1 MRPPVVPWPV
11 LAILLVLLLAAPVLA
26 AGGSP
31 GSGNSAGGEG
41 AAGTGGQ
48 SSDTSGSSLSGVAT
62 VSGPATSGNQG
73 GGPPDG
79 ASPENSATDSS
90 SNSLSGSPGISNG
103 GDSQIQG
110 GPDSGDGPHEAG
122 SVGKYGQDPTENS
135 PPSMS
140 AEANGGN
147 SVETDTMGGMQQ
159 QAREGQADETN
170 GAEMRS
176 LAGNTGRSP
185 EQRGTQVQARG
196 GEEVPGQGDQAGSP
210 GSTNQARSLDRTN
223 QAGSLDRTNPDSVR
237 GSGYPPGWSYA
248 RAGTLAVT
256 PVPASTSTG
265 TPVATGATVPPG
277 TPGMRGRGQG
287 AENRPT
293 LPPGHVP
300 YGEVPYGHIPYG
312 PNPAE
317 TAVPSAPSTSED
329 PRRVTRHRNGQ
340 QAAIEVASE
349 EPRSTAAFPLLFP
362 PLLPLG
368 YRRIFGKNV
377 LANPSRKRIHDH
389 ICQHPGTDLNGI
401 TAACDM
407 NRETVRYHIRQLIA
421 YRKIT
426 ILSADGNTRY
436 FQNHGLFS
444 IRDQMVIHHLEKGTT
459 GEILRYI
466 ASHQGATR
474 QDLAEYLGIAGPTV
488 SRHLATLAR
497 EGLVITRKEGKFL
510 RCELGSDIVLP
521 GSLIRSESQEPQQG
535 TCAGS

>member
-11 LAILLVLLLAAPVLA
+11 LAILLVLLLVAPVLA

-31 GSGNSAGGEG
+31 GSGNSAGGEE

-48 SSDTSGSSLSGVAT
+48 SSAMSGSSFSGVAT
-62 VSGPATSGNQG
+62 ISGPATSGNQG
-73 GGPPDG
+73 GGAPDEG
-79 ASPENSATDSS
+79 SPENSATDSS

-103 GDSQIQG
+103 GDSQRQG
-110 GPDSGDGPHEAG
+110 GPDSGDRTNEAG
-122 SVGKYGQDPTENS
+122 AVGKSGQDPTENS
-135 PPSMS
+135 PPSMP

-147 SVETDTMGGMQQ
+147 SVETDSMGGMQQ
-159 QAREGQADETN
+159 QAREGPADETN
-170 GAEMRS
+170 GAEMSS
-176 LAGNTGRSP
+176 LAEGARRSP

-196 GEEVPGQGDQAGSP
+196 GEEVPGQGNQAGSP
-210 GSTNQARSLDRTN
+210 GSTNQAVSPGRTN
-223 QAGSLDRTNPDSVR
+223 QAGPLDRTNSDSIR
-237 GSGYPPGWSYA
+237 GSGYPSGWSYA

-256 PVPASTSTG
+256 PVLASTSTG

-287 AENRPT
+287 AENRPA

-300 YGEVPYGHIPYG
+300 YGEVPYGHVPYG
-312 PNPAE
+312 PNPAA
-317 TAVPSAPSTSED
+317 TTVSSAPSTSED
-329 PRRVTRHRNGQ
+329 HRRVTRHRDGQ

-349 EPRSTAAFPLLFP
+349 EPRSPAAFPLLFP

-377 LANPSRKRIHDH
+377 LANPSRKLIHDH
-389 ICQHPGTDLNGI
+389 ICRHPGTDLNGI
-401 TAACDM
+401 TAACGM
-407 NRETVRYHIRQLIA
+407 NRETVRYHIRQLTA

-426 ILSADGNTRY
+426 LLSADGNTRY

-444 IRDQMVIHHLEKGTT
+444 MRDQMVIHHLEKGTT

-466 ASHQGATR
+466 SAHQGATR
-474 QDLAEYLGIAGPTV
+474 QDIAEYLGIAGPTV
-488 SRHLATLAR
+488 SRHLATLVR
-497 EGLVITRKEGKFL
+497 EGLVITKKEGKFL
-510 RCELGSDIVLP
+510 RCELGTDVILP